1 MFQILFLLLLY
12 FYILQRSKEFL
23 FLVISG
29 NQIHDGGGAHD
40 DDGGDAHD
48 DVRSHAHDD
57 DDGDAHDDVRNHAH
71 DDGGDA
77 HDDVRNHAHGDVQTH
92 DDDGDFRK
100 NRIQNRSRIPHQVLH
115 QLLDGYEK

>member
-23 FLVISG
+23 FQVISG
-29 NQIHDGGGAHD
+29 NQIHDGGGVRD
-40 DDGGDAHD
+40 DDGDAHD
-48 DVRSHAHDD
+48 DVRSHAHD
-57 DDGDAHDDVRNHAH
+57 

-100 NRIQNRSRIPHQVLH
+100 NRVQNRSQIPHQVLH

>member
-23 FLVISG
+23 FQVISG
-29 NQIHDGGGAHD
+29 NQIHDGGGVRD
-40 DDGGDAHD
+40 DD
-48 DVRSHAHDD
+48 
-57 DDGDAHDDVRNHAH
+57 
-71 DDGGDA
+71 GDA

-100 NRIQNRSRIPHQVLH
+100 NRSQNRSRIPHQVLH